1 MTSQSATVLH
11 KRAGTGS
18 NLSQGDKIKIGLG
31 LGIPLAFFVIAGFIA
46 MIMVSMKKKKR
57 AAADHGAVTEIEVDS
72 IDKASSHRS
81 HA

>member
-1 MTSQSATVLH
+1 MPLQSATVLH
-11 KRAGTGS
+11 KRASTSS

-57 AAADHGAVTEIEVDS
+57 AAGVVTEIEVDS
-72 IDKASSHRS
+72 IDKGSSHRS